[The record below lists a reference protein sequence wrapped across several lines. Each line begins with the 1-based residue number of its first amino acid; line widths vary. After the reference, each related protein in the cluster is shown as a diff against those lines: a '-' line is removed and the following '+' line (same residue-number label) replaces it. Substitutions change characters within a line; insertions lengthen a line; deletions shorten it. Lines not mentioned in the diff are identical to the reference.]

1 MKDIDKTD
9 SKVRLF
15 LELSHPR
22 PIQILSYTPIY
33 SYDKWDPKEMYSK
46 KNSQYFYAFINDKKV
61 IDKLKKII
69 NKKVNLDDIIG
80 EIDNARKGIIM
91 PFEFNGYNIEK
102 LQDFEIIDKP
112 ISSLAKTNPE
122 NNGSEEDK
130 IKNEVNTEEE
140 KDVVLCRFTLKK
152 FGFIQDINTI
162 IKEDIDKLKYYPIV
176 YSLKGGIRFL
186 LALREKELEAE
197 KGENQLPLQTTHIKL
212 KGEDNVNGVP
222 INDMQNLTHKKED
235 ENYKLFK
242 ESLEIDGHWFLVN
255 NFDNIEFLSFIKYKE
270 VILNPNEMKDKSNPP
285 QTGSNI
291 QTNSLNF
298 IRDKYSSSGKSN
310 LSGFINPNLG
320 DDRQQPYQFSYV
332 IKDLNKFVTIYQN
345 ISCLYH
351 HNKNEFIC
359 KSCNMFCCSE
369 CILSEGKQNNHYGP
383 EHKIALLDEVM
394 SKFED
399 DSKALSYRIKALT
412 NIIEDEINE
421 KKNEIENIKKI
432 NEDIVK
438 KINDENKKI
447 RNEIK
452 KEEINRGH
460 ILGFLGNEA
469 LRIIGDYNSKIKY
482 LSFLNKNGDMNS
494 YLINYFLFVKYYQ
507 KEIRKNL
514 KVLERKIIETFQKY
528 KKKK

>member
-186 LALREKELEAE
+186 LALRKR
-197 KGENQLPLQTTHIKL
+197 
-212 KGEDNVNGVP
+212 
-222 INDMQNLTHKKED
+222 
-235 ENYKLFK
+235 
-242 ESLEIDGHWFLVN
+242 
-255 NFDNIEFLSFIKYKE
+255 
-270 VILNPNEMKDKSNPP
+270 
-285 QTGSNI
+285 
-291 QTNSLNF
+291 
-298 IRDKYSSSGKSN
+298 IRG
-310 LSGFINPNLG
+310 
-320 DDRQQPYQFSYV
+320 
-332 IKDLNKFVTIYQN
+332 
-345 ISCLYH
+345 
-351 HNKNEFIC
+351 
-359 KSCNMFCCSE
+359 
-369 CILSEGKQNNHYGP
+369 
-383 EHKIALLDEVM
+383 
-394 SKFED
+394 
-399 DSKALSYRIKALT
+399 
-412 NIIEDEINE
+412 
-421 KKNEIENIKKI
+421 
-432 NEDIVK
+432 
-438 KINDENKKI
+438 
-447 RNEIK
+447 
-452 KEEINRGH
+452 
-460 ILGFLGNEA
+460 
-469 LRIIGDYNSKIKY
+469 
-482 LSFLNKNGDMNS
+482 
-494 YLINYFLFVKYYQ
+494 
-507 KEIRKNL
+507 
-514 KVLERKIIETFQKY
+514 
-528 KKKK
+528 